1 MEKLI
6 DFQRVCAFL
15 RKMLFSRRYRLSM
28 PSFCVTPAIV
38 LRSWPYGESD
48 KIVSFLTETFGKV
61 TGIAKGAKRSRRRF
75 VNTLEPFSL
84 VNLRFQER
92 SNSTLMFVLAC
103 DLVRPFKGLTTSLQN
118 IAHASYLVEIAD
130 RLTREHDENRPLFEH
145 LREGL
150 SFVDE
155 KGTSLFF
162 LVFFELK
169 LLQLAGYRPMLRCCR
184 RCEKNWSGEIRN
196 HWCFSPRD
204 GGVLCESC
212 SPFRKESMPLST
224 EALHALATFQ
234 DTEDILSCP
243 LSFSP
248 SALREGHS
256 ILIRFIQFQVDKEL
270 NSVSFLEAFCPA

>member
-1 MEKLI
+1 
-6 DFQRVCAFL
+6 
-15 RKMLFSRRYRLSM
+15 M

-48 KIVSFLTETFGKV
+48 KIVSFFTETRGKI

-84 VNLRFQER
+84 VDLRFQER
-92 SNSTLMFVLAC
+92 SHSALMFVLAC
-103 DLVRPFKGLTTSLQN
+103 DLIRPFKGLTASLEN
-118 IAHASYLVEIAD
+118 IAHASYLVEISD
-130 RLTREHDENRPLFEH
+130 RLTREHEENHQLFDH

-150 SFVDE
+150 IFVEE
-155 KGTSLFF
+155 KGTSLSF

-169 LLQLAGYRPMLRCCR
+169 LLQLVGYRPMLQRCR
-184 RCEKNWSGEIRN
+184 RCGESWRRELQAQ
-196 HWCFSPRD
+196 WCFSPRD

-212 SPFRKESMPLST
+212 SPFRKETVSLST

-234 DTEDILSCP
+234 NTNGILSCP
-243 LSFSP
+243 PSFSP

-256 ILIRFIQFQVDKEL
+256 ALTRFIQFQIDREL
-270 NSVSFLEAFCPA
+270 KSVSFLEAFSPA